1 MQCIK
6 YGSIRLSP
14 SPTSC
19 RLSSIFCRP
28 SPTSGRVIFANVNLN
43 DMNDM
48 DATWRL
54 QTLRRSR
61 TSVARVRTQERV
73 RRVSLLKEAR
83 VQQLSDSK
91 CHVVACGGL
100 CMTLTDKV
108 NCIWTGG

>member
-1 MQCIK
+1 MQCIE

-28 SPTSGRVIFANVNLN
+28 SPPSVRVIFANVNLN
-43 DMNDM
+43 DI

-61 TSVARVRTQERV
+61 TSVAKVRTQERV
-73 RRVSLLKEAR
+73 RRLSLLKEAR
-83 VQQLSDSK
+83 VPQLSDPK
-91 CHVVACGGL
+91 YHVVDCGDL
-100 CMTLTDKV
+100 CMTLMEKV